1 METKIDD
8 LQKKVLD
15 NGRIPKHVAIIMDGN
30 GRWAIKQGMNRVNGH
45 AEGVNSVRDV
55 LEISTDIGIKH
66 LTIYVFSKEN
76 WNRPEFEV
84 NSLMSLLVA
93 TIAKEINSLMERNI
107 RVQLI
112 GEIQDLPRKAG
123 QSIVDIIAETENNT
137 GMTLQL
143 AISYSGREEI
153 INAVNT
159 ILKND
164 IKNITEEEFSKYL
177 YTSGIP
183 DPELLIRTGGEFRV
197 SNFLLWQIAYTEFY
211 ITDILWPEF
220 TKYDFLKAVDS
231 YQSRERRFGKTSAQI
246 TDKNN

>member
-45 AEGVNSVRDV
+45 AEGVNSVRDT
-55 LEISTDIGIKH
+55 LEMSTDIGIEH

-84 NSLMSLLVA
+84 NSLMSLLVN
-93 TIAKEINSLMERNI
+93 TIAKEITSLMERNI
-107 RVQLI
+107 RVSLI
-112 GEIQDLPRKAG
+112 GEIQDLPDKAG
-123 QSIVDIIAETENNT
+123 QSIVDIIAKTENNT

-153 INAVNT
+153 INAVNA
-159 ILKND
+159 ILKD
-164 IKNITEEEFSKYL
+164 GKKNITEEEFSKYL
-177 YTSGIP
+177 YTADIP

-246 TDKNN
+246 TKKLN

>member
-8 LQKKVLD
+8 LQSKVLE
-15 NGRIPKHVAIIMDGN
+15 NGKIPKHVAIIMDGN
-30 GRWAIKQGMNRVNGH
+30 GRWAMKQGMNRVNGH

-55 LEISTDIGIKH
+55 LEISTDIGIEH

-112 GEIQDLPRKAG
+112 GEIQDLPERAG
-123 QSIVDIIAETENNT
+123 QSIVDIIAETEKNT

-153 INAVNT
+153 INAVNA
-159 ILKND
+159 ILKDGIKNVNRFAASVLRESGDLSAEESLIQTLND
-164 IKNITEEEFSKYL
+164 IDECEIIL
-177 YTSGIP
+177 
-183 DPELLIRTGGEFRV
+183 DM
-197 SNFLLWQIAYTEFY
+197 
-211 ITDILWPEF
+211 DI
-220 TKYDFLKAVDS
+220 D
-231 YQSRERRFGKTSAQI
+231 
-246 TDKNN
+246 

>member
-1 METKIDD
+1 MRLEIND
-8 LQKKVLD
+8 LQKKVEG
-15 NGRIPKHVAIIMDGN
+15 NGKIPKHVAIIMDGN
-30 GRWAIKQGMNRVNGH
+30 GRWAMKQGMNRVNGH
-45 AEGVNSVRDV
+45 VEGVNSVRDV
-55 LEISTDIGIKH
+55 LEISTDIGIEH

-84 NSLMSLLVA
+84 NSLMSLLVS
-93 TIAKEINSLMERNI
+93 TITKEIDSLMERNI

-112 GEIQDLPRKAG
+112 GEIQDLPEKAG
-123 QSIVDIIAETENNT
+123 KSIVDIISETKNNT

-153 INAVNT
+153 INAVNS
-159 ILKND
+159 IIQSGKKD
-164 IKNITEEEFSKYL
+164 ITEEDFSNYL
-177 YTSGIP
+177 YTANLP

-231 YQSRERRFGKTSAQI
+231 YQNRERRFGKTSAQI
-246 TDKNN
+246 TDN

>member
-1 METKIDD
+1 MELKLED
-8 LQKKVLD
+8 LLKKVEE
-15 NGRIPKHVAIIMDGN
+15 NGKIPKHVAIIMDGN
-30 GRWAIKQGMNRVNGH
+30 GRWAMKQGMNRVNGH
-45 AEGVNSVRDV
+45 VEGVNSVRDV
-55 LEISTDIGIKH
+55 LEISTDIGVKH

-84 NSLMSLLVA
+84 NSLMSLLVN

-112 GEIQDLPRKAG
+112 GEIQDLPEKAG
-123 QSIVDIIAETENNT
+123 QSIVNIIAETENNT

-153 INAVNT
+153 INAVNS
-159 ILKND
+159 IIQSGKKD
-164 IKNITEEEFSKYL
+164 ITEEDFSRYL
-177 YTSGIP
+177 YTAALP

-211 ITDILWPEF
+211 ITDTLWPEF
-220 TKYDFLKAVDS
+220 TKFDFLQAIDS
-231 YQSRERRFGKTSAQI
+231 YQNRERRFGKTSAQI
-246 TDKNN
+246 TDKTN